1 MTYPLFPPTHSFCRA
16 YAWYS
21 SAALEGNADSLQCL
35 ADMTRLGQ
43 GVPAS
48 ETQALELQ
56 KAADE
61 LRKAQAD

>member
-1 MTYPLFPPTHSFCRA
+1 MISFKLPHTHRFSRA

-21 SAALEGNADSLQCL
+21 AAALEGNADSLQCL

-48 ETQALELQ
+48 EAQALELQ

-61 LRKAQAD
+61 LRKAETE